1 MPSTP
6 LHSMP
11 SLHST
16 PSAHPTPSVNST
28 PSVHS
33 PPPALSTPSVHS
45 MPSVNSTPSVHPTLP
60 GHSAPVILFDLDG
73 TLIDSLE
80 LLVGAMQH
88 AFDSRTGPRPSVEE
102 WVATIGR
109 PLIWQFGQYA
119 ADEDLQTLVQS
130 YRSYQLEHHD
140 RLTRPFDGIPQLV
153 ARLHSHGH
161 ALGVVTSKADF
172 LANRS
177 LSHVGLSEHFDIV
190 VGADKTT
197 RHKPEPE
204 PIWFALQQ
212 LSARAEDAVYIGDS
226 PFDIMSANAAG
237 VRSIGVTWGAA
248 TRAQIT
254 LPGPTHIVTT
264 PDELERLL
272 SQLPPPHSP

>member
-6 LHSMP
+6 LHS
-11 SLHST
+11 
-16 PSAHPTPSVNST
+16 
-28 PSVHS
+28 
-33 PPPALSTPSVHS
+33 TPSVHS
-45 MPSVNSTPSVHPTLP
+45 MPSVHPTLP

-119 ADEDLQTLVQS
+119 TDDDDLHLLVQS
-130 YRSYQLEHHD
+130 YRSHQLEHHD

-153 ARLHSHGH
+153 ARLDSHGH

-177 LSHVGLSEHFDIV
+177 LSHVGLSQHFDIV

-264 PDELERLL
+264 PDELARLL